1 MGDVVQVS
9 WADVLRIEGVDAKG
23 YGSIPKLIMTDPEI
37 PYRAKAIYAYF
48 CSHAGDGTR
57 AFPGRSTI
65 LHDLSLSKDSYYS
78 NFKVLERTGYI
89 SVQKRAGE
97 SGQFP
102 HNVYTLE
109 RNPKKL
115 ADYVPPSGDGSRL
128 RTKGIK
134 AGGYGDIPRMVMT
147 DARIS
152 LKGKALYAYFASFS
166 GAGDVAFP
174 KQQDILYHM
183 NISAST
189 YQKAIKE
196 LVALNYI
203 EVEQQ
208 VVNGRFAKCLFYL
221 CDNPDEAKGA
231 AEIERRQ
238 KVYADRAMPTGKRG
252 EVRRRTPA
260 AEASAPHGKKKDTV
274 DPVDLEGIQPHGKK
288 PDTAKSDMGKP
299 DMEKSDTGKQDTT
312 INSFTIN
319 SFTNISHSI
328 SEPSNFQKSATL
340 ELFDELIDD
349 DEKREYIKREL
360 LGFPLVPRTVHLER
374 YQTDVVIS
382 YNEEHIS
389 LLVDLIVECSHLPQ
403 ITVGGQSIPRAIF
416 MERFLDLGLDDLQ
429 YVVDSVSQYVHSIKN
444 LKNYYITS
452 LYNAKQFHAL
462 SIQAQLSKDSGAG

>member
-260 AEASAPHGKKKDTV
+260 AEASAPHGKK
-274 DPVDLEGIQPHGKK
+274 